1 MAKIFGMNRKIVWV
15 VFILLITKYADAQ
28 PLSLYTDVQNQI
40 MVWDNGVI
48 RKIDYLQPT
57 EFKIGRIAIPYIDN
71 SRNFKIYYKGG
82 IRTVNVGFTNEYQ
95 SSDCLIPF
103 LNATSLN
110 VFDRGEVKNLT
121 RLCTKYYA
129 GDSLIL
135 YLDGRTQQFN
145 AYYNG
150 AILPVEA
157 FLADPNG
164 GIDKVELKSNIA
176 AYVNYANQFHLFYH
190 GTIINQENYPVSSFK
205 TGRNTVAYV
214 DAGNQFKVFN
224 DGNTQILE
232 SFPPIS
238 YSVGCDMVAY
248 ITVDGNFNIF
258 YKGKIYKMGYFK
270 PNYQVSDFVCVFQDP
285 SGYSKVF
292 QDGITTTLEPYMPD
306 KYLAQY
312 HSVVYFD
319 RNNVL
324 KLYSNGEVNE
334 VTSAI
339 SPGQSNWSLSY
350 DVVMYQI
357 GNNFFK
363 FYYQG
368 NEY

>member
-1 MAKIFGMNRKIVWV
+1 MIRKLFLAL
-15 VFILLITKYADAQ
+15 FILSIAQYSDAQ
-28 PLSLYTDVQNQI
+28 PLSLYTDVQNQV
-40 MVWDNGVI
+40 MVFDNGVI
-48 RKIDYLQPT
+48 RKVDYLLPT
-57 EFKIGRIAIPYIDN
+57 NYKVGRIAIPYIDN

-82 IRTVNVGFTNEYQ
+82 VKTINVGFTNEYQ
-95 SSDCLIPF
+95 SSDCLITY

-110 VFDRGEVKNLT
+110 VFDRGEIKNLT
-121 RLCTKYYA
+121 RLCNKYYA

-150 AILPVEA
+150 TIVPVEP
-157 FLADPNG
+157 FLAADNNG
-164 GIDKVELKSNIA
+164 IQQVEVKSNIA
-176 AYVNYANQFHLFYH
+176 AYVNYANQFRIFYH
-190 GTIINQENYPVSSFK
+190 GAILNQENYPVSSFK
-205 TGRNTVAYV
+205 AGRNTVAYV

-224 DGNTQILE
+224 DGTTQILE
-232 SFPPIS
+232 SFPPLS

-258 YKGKIYKMGYFK
+258 WKGKVYKMGYFR
-270 PNYQVSDFVCVFQDP
+270 PNYQVSDFVCLYQDA

-292 QDGITTTLEPYMPD
+292 QDGVTTTLEPYMPD
-306 KYLAQY
+306 TYLAQY
-312 HSVVYFD
+312 KSVAYFD

-324 KLYSNGEVNE
+324 KMYNNGEVNE
-334 VTSAI
+334 VTSAL
-339 SPGQSNWSLSY
+339 PMGQNNWSLNY
-350 DVVMYQI
+350 DVIMYQV

-368 NEY
+368 KEY

>member
-1 MAKIFGMNRKIVWV
+1 MFRKIFLSALVCFCLQN
-15 VFILLITKYADAQ
+15 ADAQ
-28 PLSLYTDVQNQI
+28 PLSMYTDVQNQV
-40 MVWDNGVI
+40 MVFDNGVI
-48 RKIDYLQPT
+48 RKVDYLQPSD
-57 EFKIGRIAIPYIDN
+57 FKIGRIAIPYIDN

-82 IRTVNVGFTNEYQ
+82 IRTVNTGYTNDYQ
-95 SSDCLIPF
+95 TSDCLVAY
-103 LNATSLN
+103 LNASSLN
-110 VFDRGEVKNLT
+110 VFDRGEVKNLS

-129 GDSLIL
+129 SDSLIM
-135 YLDGRTQQFN
+135 YYDGRTQQYN

-150 AILPVEA
+150 AIQAVEP

-164 GIDKVELKSNIA
+164 GLDKIEVKSNIA

-190 GTIINQENYPVSSFK
+190 GAVINQENYPVSSFK
-205 TGRNTVAYV
+205 AGRNTVAYI

-248 ITVDGNFNIF
+248 ISVDGNFNIF
-258 YKGKIYKMGYFK
+258 YKGKIYKMGFFR
-270 PNYQVSDFVCVFQDP
+270 PNYQVNDFVCFYQDA

-292 QDGITTTLEPYMPD
+292 YDGITTTLEPYMPE
-306 KYLAQY
+306 KYVAQY
-312 HSVVYFD
+312 RSVAYFD

-324 KLYSNGEVNE
+324 KLFSNGEVYE
-334 VTSAI
+334 VSSALT
-339 SPGQSNWSLSY
+339 PGQATWQLSY
-350 DVVMYQI
+350 DVVMYQL